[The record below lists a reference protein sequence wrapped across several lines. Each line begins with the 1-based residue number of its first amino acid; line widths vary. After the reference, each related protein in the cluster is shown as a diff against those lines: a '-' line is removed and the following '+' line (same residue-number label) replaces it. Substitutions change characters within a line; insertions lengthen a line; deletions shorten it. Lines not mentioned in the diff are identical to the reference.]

1 VPHVLGLHVADE
13 DLVALVQV
21 DDLHQEDLEA
31 HHDVLGAVVD
41 RPAEL
46 DLVVVEQVA
55 DQGLLVVELE
65 APGRQLHGL
74 RRPGRSAVAARQHC
88 GAQH

>member
-21 DDLHQEDLEA
+21 DDLHLEA

-65 APGRQLHGL
+65 AAGRQLHGL